1 MFSKTPVELLV
12 KDASNIYNKC
22 QSLLEL
28 VQSRCYDENLVILTT
43 AEVYAI
49 AEKLYL
55 RCDTFTELQTDEIS
69 NYINA
74 FDDFYFQLKQIL
86 FHDKDD
92 YALLASHLERMN
104 VCFEKLYKLYDLF

>member
-28 VQSRCYDENLVILTT
+28 VQSRRYNENLVILTT

-92 YALLASHLERMN
+92 YELLASHLERMN
-104 VCFEKLYKLYDLF
+104 VCFEKLYQLYDLF

>member
-22 QSLLEL
+22 QAIGEL
-28 VQSRCYDENLVILTT
+28 VTHRRYDESLVLLTT

-55 RCDTFTELQTDEIS
+55 RCDTFKELQTVQIIDF
-69 NYINA
+69 INA
-74 FDDFYFQLKQIL
+74 FDDFYFQLKEIL
-86 FHDKDD
+86 FHDQDD
-92 YALLASHLERMN
+92 YALLNEHLKRMN
-104 VCFEKLYKLYDLF
+104 DCFEALYNHYQLF